1 MIRKSS
7 LIRAFTLAVICT
19 AALSACDSAPGTQD
33 LSRSAPVVKNIQVAP
48 DFLALDLIG
57 DTAGVVTTD
66 VSVALDV
73 SDADGDLSMVF
84 IIIGSPI
91 PGGSHVGE
99 AELALQTNS
108 RVEVT
113 VSVSIPSGQAGLLS
127 VTAFASDED
136 GRMSNRI
143 FSSIEVTSGSEPPS
157 IDQIDIPD
165 RVTRPSQ
172 GQPAIDVQIVAHVS
186 DPDGIGNVAF
196 VEVLVNGRVTPR
208 LCDDGGQGT
217 CNTGFGSSGDVA
229 VGDGLFT
236 LTIQIEAS
244 NAAGVNTFEFTAVDR
259 SGLRSSTVIRTIAVD

>member
-1 MIRKSS
+1 MIRKFS
-7 LIRAFTLAVICT
+7 LIRHFTLAVIC
-19 AALSACDSAPGTQD
+19 AGALSACDSAPGTQD
-33 LSRSAPVVKNIQVAP
+33 LSRSAPVVQNIQVTP

-57 DTAGVVTTD
+57 DTAGVVATD
-66 VSVALDV
+66 VTVALDV
-73 SDADGDLSMVF
+73 SDADGDLSKVF

-91 PGGSHVGE
+91 PGGEHVGE
-99 AELALQTNS
+99 AEVAVLTNS

-113 VSVSIPSGQAGLLS
+113 VSVSIPSGQAGLLA
-127 VTAFASDED
+127 VTAFASDDD

-165 RVTRPSQ
+165 RVTRPPQ
-172 GQPAIDVQIVAHVS
+172 GQPPIAVPIVAHVS

-196 VEVLVNGRVTPR
+196 VEVLVNGISTLR

-236 LTIQIEAS
+236 LTIQVDAL
-244 NAAGVNTFEFTAVDR
+244 NVAGDNTFEFTAVDR
-259 SGLRSSTVIRTIAVD
+259 SGLRSNTVIRTITLD